1 MCINY
6 LIHFFSS
13 TIRNAYTAWGAGML
27 GLGFCLLL
35 MCFILC
41 MHAYCVIS
49 DENDPENGGSSTNA
63 TSTVQPMVRICVKYL
78 LNIGRFIQVYSISS
92 SLYRTVFLS
101 TMYFKHARLF
111 KLGVV
116 YSPL

>member
-1 MCINY
+1 MYINY
-6 LIHFFSS
+6 LIQFFSS

-49 DENDPENGGSSTNA
+49 DENDPENGSNSNA
-63 TSTVQPMVRICVKYL
+63 ASNVQPMVGWFINPSCWCTYILYL
-78 LNIGRFIQVYSISS
+78 FVTII
-92 SLYRTVFLS
+92 
-101 TMYFKHARLF
+101 
-111 KLGVV
+111 
-116 YSPL
+116 